1 MGNVFS
7 LLTPRIVIVK
17 SMSLWEH
24 AVCMDEPI
32 VQHCEFITEF
42 KSVIT
47 GDSALFYSI
56 SISKN

>member
-32 VQHCEFITEF
+32 VQLCEFITEF
-42 KSVIT
+42 KFVIT
-47 GDSALFYSI
+47 GDSGGIVL
-56 SISKN
+56 